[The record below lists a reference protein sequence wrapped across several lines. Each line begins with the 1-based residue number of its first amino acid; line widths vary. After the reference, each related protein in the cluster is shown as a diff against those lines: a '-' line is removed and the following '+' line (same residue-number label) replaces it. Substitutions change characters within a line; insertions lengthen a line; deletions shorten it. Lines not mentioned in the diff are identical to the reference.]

1 MKRIDII
8 RLSAQTF
15 RQRRLRTFLTV
26 SGVIIG
32 IGAIVFLVSL
42 GYGLQN
48 LTTSEI
54 AAADAL
60 RMLNVTQGGSKIIE
74 LNADIITQF
83 EAIEKVQSVSPRQSF
98 SARLKYGGS
107 ASDGVINGV
116 KPEHQ
121 KIEGIEIINGTSLTT
136 KSQGE
141 IIVSQMFLNLFGL
154 KQADEA
160 IGQEVE
166 VEIFVPQTA
175 EDGTGQQFARITK
188 KFKITGF
195 TPEEDSLNLYTSL
208 ADLEDLGVAAYN
220 SVRIIVENPQDL
232 NGVREIVEQRGFTV
246 EAPADTLQEVTA
258 VFRVVRIILAIFG
271 VIALFVASIGMFN
284 TLTISLL
291 ERTRDIGI
299 MKAIGASDRDI
310 RRIFLYESLAIA
322 LFGGIM
328 GVLVG
333 WGMGKIINLII
344 NILAQTL
351 GGEIIN
357 LFSTPLI
364 FTGSMIIISLVVG
377 FITGIYPAW
386 RASKLDPLIALRYE

>member
-1 MKRIDII
+1 MKRIDIL
-8 RLSAQTF
+8 RLSGQTF
-15 RQRRLRTFLTV
+15 KQRRLRTFLTV

-42 GYGLQN
+42 GYGLQD

-60 RMLNVTQGGSKIIE
+60 RLLNVSSGSSKIIE
-74 LNADIITQF
+74 LSAETITQF
-83 EAIEKVQSVSPRQSF
+83 EAIENVQSVSPRQSF

-107 ASDGVINGV
+107 SSDGVINGV
-116 KPEHQ
+116 KPEYQ
-121 KIEGIEIINGTSLTT
+121 KIEGVELVNGTSLTT
-136 KSQGE
+136 KNAGE
-141 IIVSQMFLNLFGL
+141 AVVSKMFLSLFGIE
-154 KQADEA
+154 KADQA

-166 VEIFVPQTA
+166 IEIFVPQEA
-175 EDGTGQQFARITK
+175 EDGTGQQFARVTK
-188 KFKITGF
+188 TFKITGL
-195 TPEEDSLNLYTSL
+195 TPEEESLNIFVSL
-208 ADLEDLGVAAYN
+208 ADLEDLGVADY
-220 SVRIIVENPQDL
+220 STVRVLTGSPDHL
-232 NGVREIVEQRGFTV
+232 DGAREIIEQRGFTV

-299 MKAIGASDRDI
+299 MKAIGASDKDI

-322 LFGGIM
+322 LFGGLA
-328 GVLVG
+328 GVAVG
-333 WGMGKIINLII
+333 WGLGEGVNLLI

-351 GGEIIN
+351 GGEAID
-357 LFSTPLI
+357 LFSTPLL
-364 FTGSMIIISLVVG
+364 FTLLMILIALVVG
-377 FITGIYPAW
+377 FLTGIYPAW